1 MPPEKKSKAEEG
13 QPKRRR
19 RESRAACPF
28 YNYEQLQLLRDEVLL
43 EVKDIEQLLSLG
55 REARACPYYGSRFA
69 IPAAQVRPLPV
80 GCHCTVRGHGTW
92 PFPARVQ
99 SRRRIPQWPRAA
111 KSGDSSWEPG
121 TSGRRV
127 CTEKVPDSFLE

>member
-69 IPAAQVRPLPV
+69 IPAAQVRPLL
-80 GCHCTVRGHGTW
+80 GHSMR
-92 PFPARVQ
+92 PP
-99 SRRRIPQWPRAA
+99 SRRLPLHRAWSWHMAIP
-111 KSGDSSWEPG
+111 
-121 TSGRRV
+121 
-127 CTEKVPDSFLE
+127 C